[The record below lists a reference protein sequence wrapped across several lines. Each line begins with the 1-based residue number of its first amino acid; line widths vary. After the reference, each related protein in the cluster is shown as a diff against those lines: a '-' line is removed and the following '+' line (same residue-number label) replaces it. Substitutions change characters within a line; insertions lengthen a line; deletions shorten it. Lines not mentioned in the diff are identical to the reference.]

1 MYYYALLCRIALRVE
16 ISYLSIIAQ
25 SCGKVKQKSKKKE

>member
-1 MYYYALLCRIALRVE
+1 MYYYALLCRIALRIK

-25 SCGKVKQKSKKKE
+25 RYGKVKQKSKKKE